1 MNILISKQTEAWL
14 IKQSNKYKQKYI
26 RYNEKYQITKNS
38 RDKTF
43 AEEYLQRFTDIDEIL
58 CEIKK
63 ERSVKF

>member
-1 MNILISKQTEAWL
+1 MSILISKQTEAWL
-14 IKQSNKYKQKYI
+14 IKQSNKYEQKYI

-38 RDKTF
+38 RDKKF